1 LSFAKKPREAVNPI
15 GGTFLSRLM
24 KSQKTMFVKSNVNQ
38 NTLSWWIAL
47 CISSIVICLSFTEKA
62 NAVDPDSIVG
72 VWLFDEGE
80 GEIVRDSSGN
90 GNDGNVAQS
99 KWVDGKFGDAVEF
112 IGSGYVQI
120 QPSDGLNSIA
130 DEITIAA
137 WIKFIDLNAWARIIT
152 RGPFN
157 DKNNLQFILAC
168 TDKPEE
174 VNLELHSKGQ
184 VFAIWNQRALEQDA
198 WHHIAYTSDGAQLK
212 LYQDGALKST
222 SGSGKPLNKVDDQS
236 LFFGSGINDPGAAPG
251 SAQKFKGALDE
262 VAIFNT
268 ALSEDEVKEL
278 MEGLEGMSERPV
290 EPKGKLAATWG
301 NVKMNYR

>member
-1 LSFAKKPREAVNPI
+1 MNKASNHRFSIREKVH
-15 GGTFLSRLM
+15 TFTA
-24 KSQKTMFVKSNVNQ
+24 Q
-38 NTLSWWIAL
+38 
-47 CISSIVICLSFTEKA
+47 A
-62 NAVDPDSIVG
+62 NAVDPDAIVG

-80 GEIVRDSSGN
+80 GEVIRDSSGN

-112 IGSGYVQI
+112 
-120 QPSDGLNSIA
+120 
-130 DEITIAA
+130 T
-137 WIKFIDLNAWARIIT
+137 
-152 RGPFN
+152 
-157 DKNNLQFILAC
+157 
-168 TDKPEE
+168 
-174 VNLELHSKGQ
+174 
-184 VFAIWNQRALEQDA
+184 
-198 WHHIAYTSDGAQLK
+198 
-212 LYQDGALKST
+212 
-222 SGSGKPLNKVDDQS
+222 GSGKPLNKVDDQS

-301 NVKMNYR
+301 KVKMNYR